1 MSQICKKEQQLM
13 KRLLYKELCLN
24 GVQASMLMIT
34 VNLLLSARKCY
45 YVTMPYRLYMSLN
58 SQGMT

>member
-1 MSQICKKEQQLM
+1 M

-58 SQGMT
+58 SQGMM